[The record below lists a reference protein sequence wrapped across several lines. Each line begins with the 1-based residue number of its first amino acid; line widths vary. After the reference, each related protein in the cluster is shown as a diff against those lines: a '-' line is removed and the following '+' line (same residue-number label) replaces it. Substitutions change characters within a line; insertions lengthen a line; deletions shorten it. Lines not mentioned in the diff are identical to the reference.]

1 MGLAKKLLVSLLFLI
16 LSMSSFSQNWDINL
30 LNTINPKNPD
40 SKFMADVSN
49 SVYPLALS
57 TPIIIMGIGGL
68 NKDKSTLKKGI
79 EIAKCLVINTA
90 ITQATKYIVNRDR
103 PYITYPS
110 SLQSANLEPDPS
122 FPSGHTS
129 TAFSLAASVAFEF
142 NHKWYIAIPAYSW
155 AVTVGYSR
163 MYLGV
168 HYPSDVIAGALIGVG
183 SVYVNRWL
191 NKKIFGKKK

>member
-1 MGLAKKLLVSLLFLI
+1 MHFLKKLLLFFI
-16 LSMSSFSQNWDINL
+16 GLSCSANAFSQNWDINL
-30 LNTINPKNPD
+30 LNSINPKNPD
-40 SKFMADVSN
+40 SKFMADISN

-57 TPIIIMGIGGL
+57 TPIIIMGIGGI

-90 ITQATKYIVNRDR
+90 ITQATKYIVKRDR
-103 PYITYPS
+103 PYITYPNT
-110 SLQSANLEPDPS
+110 LQSANLEPDPS

-142 NHKWYIAIPAYSW
+142 NHKWYIAIPAYTW
-155 AVTVGYSR
+155 AATVGYSR

-168 HYPSDVIAGALIGVG
+168 HYPSDVIAGALVGVG

-191 NKKIFGKKK
+191 NKKLFGKKK